1 MTLLLR
7 LKYINP
13 MVYNYGDENILKLV
27 SGDGWVSLNILN
39 VLIAHFFFFIT
50 FRRSETSEGV
60 KGNFC
65 AMSIISQ

>member
-27 SGDGWVSLNILN
+27 VMAG
-39 VLIAHFFFFIT
+39 
-50 FRRSETSEGV
+50 
-60 KGNFC
+60 
-65 AMSIISQ
+65 

>member
-39 VLIAHFFFFIT
+39 VLIAHFFFFYHFQKIRD
-50 FRRSETSEGV
+50 F
-60 KGNFC
+60 
-65 AMSIISQ
+65 